1 MRSAVITVLLA
12 ISTSISAQSP
22 DWVWANRAGGSGS
35 DDAYATA
42 TDADGNVFVTGYFTS
57 TSVTFGST
65 TLTNAAYEDI
75 FLVKYNSAGSVQW
88 ARAVTGPGYDEG
100 MGVTTDADG
109 NVIIVGFFTSP
120 SLTFGSTTITNTGG
134 YDGFIAKYD
143 PTGSVLWAHNFGG
156 DQLEHFYGVATDGE
170 GDVYV
175 TGDFASASILFGL
188 DTLTNLLYPDAMV
201 LKYSADGTERWA
213 HRFASDLG
221 DQGTCV
227 ATDQVGHVVVGGYFH
242 GAELEVSPG
251 TSILNEGSSDGFVI
265 ECDTSGTIPWA
276 RHIGGTGSDY
286 VTGIAVD
293 GDNNIALTGTFD
305 SETLHLS
312 SSTLENPTGLEALFI
327 AKYDNATVIQWAVTA
342 GGSRNHGTGIAC
354 DPNGD
359 IVVSGY
365 FDSDLLTFGAIE
377 FDLPDNV
384 LDIFVVKCSADGN
397 YLWATIAG
405 SDGQDQAVGVATDGD
420 GSVFITGWFSGTD
433 ITFGST
439 TLTND
444 PGGDDLFV
452 AKLNGSVGIVEDAA
466 RSNLAL
472 FPNPANNLY
481 TLRLLK
487 GSATAIVTVNDL
499 QGRMVMPSVRV
510 FAERA
515 TLDVSTLPP
524 GIYEVVVTADGIK
537 RTGRLIIA
545 R

>member
-1 MRSAVITVLLA
+1 M
-12 ISTSISAQSP
+12 
-22 DWVWANRAGGSGS
+22 
-35 DDAYATA
+35 
-42 TDADGNVFVTGYFTS
+42 
-57 TSVTFGST
+57 
-65 TLTNAAYEDI
+65 
-75 FLVKYNSAGSVQW
+75 
-88 ARAVTGPGYDEG
+88 
-100 MGVTTDADG
+100 
-109 NVIIVGFFTSP
+109 
-120 SLTFGSTTITNTGG
+120 
-134 YDGFIAKYD
+134 
-143 PTGSVLWAHNFGG
+143 LWAHNFGG
-156 DQLEHFYGVATDGE
+156 DQLEHFYGVATDSE

-175 TGDFASASILFGL
+175 TGDFASANIQFGP

-201 LKYSADGTERWA
+201 LKYSADGSERWA

-227 ATDQVGHVVVGGYFH
+227 ATDQVGHVIVGGYFH
-242 GAELEVSPG
+242 GGELEVSPG
-251 TSILNEGSSDGFVI
+251 TSMLNEGSSDGFVI

-293 GDNNIALTGTFD
+293 EDNNIALTGTFD

-354 DPNGD
+354 DHNGD

-365 FDSDLLTFGAIE
+365 FDSDLLTFGTIE
-377 FDLPDNV
+377 FDLPENV
-384 LDIFVVKCSADGN
+384 MDVFVVKCSADGN

-420 GSVFITGWFSGTD
+420 GSVFVTGWFSGTD

-452 AKLNGSVGIVEDAA
+452 AKLNGSVGIVEDAP
-466 RSNLAL
+466 RPTLAL
-472 FPNPANNLY
+472 FPNPATNLC
-481 TLRLLK
+481 TLRLPEDVA
-487 GSATAIVTVNDL
+487 SAYVTINDT
-499 QGRMVMPSVRV
+499 QGRMVMPTARV
-510 FAERA
+510 SAGRA
-515 TLDVSTLPP
+515 TLDVNALAP
-524 GIYEVVVTADGIK
+524 GAYEVLVTVAGAT
-537 RTGRLIIA
+537 RSGRLIIA